1 MKVEIA
7 LEWFLNPDHLPLI
20 VGVREGW
27 FAAEG
32 LDLSL
37 KVPDDHYDGMASVAA
52 GEVAFAVNEP
62 LHMLDEARPGLR
74 ACGCFFETD
83 GGVILHR
90 DAVQTLFAGD
100 PIRIASPVAGGK
112 TDDICRLILKRWAD
126 KRGYVVEDE
135 HVVIEAA
142 GFQHLENMR
151 SGFDGAWLCF
161 DNFEGV
167 QMRRM
172 GLNAVFVKTE
182 DADLPNF
189 SALELFT
196 SERFLADNPGV
207 VESVRAVIDRAVE
220 KLQEEDFAY
229 AQDAW
234 YAFSGEARDP
244 LTDAIVVDTV
254 GRFVRP
260 VRPDRERW
268 WPLFLGF
275 NYLGLSAIDQDAYAR
290 LFAPAEERQGAV

>member
-1 MKVEIA
+1 MKVEVA

-20 VGVREGW
+20 AGIREGW
-27 FAAEG
+27 FKAEG
-32 LDLSL
+32 LDLTL

-52 GEVAFAVNEP
+52 GDVAFAVNEP

-83 GGVILHR
+83 GGVLVHR
-90 DAVQTLFAGD
+90 DALDTLFGGD

-112 TDDICRLILKRWAD
+112 TDDICRLILKRFAE

-135 HVVIEAA
+135 QVAVEAA
-142 GFQHLENMR
+142 GFHHLDNMR
-151 SGFDGAWLCF
+151 EGFDGAWLVF

-167 QMRRM
+167 QARRI
-172 GLNAVFVKTE
+172 GLNAVFIKTE

-196 SERFLADNPGV
+196 SAGFLRDNP
-207 VESVRAVIDRAVE
+207 AAVE
-220 KLQEEDFAY
+220 AVQGVLGRAAERLREDFDY
-229 AQDAW
+229 AQQTW
-234 YAFSGEARDP
+234 YAFSGEAKSP
-244 LTDAIVVDTV
+244 LTDAIVVDTC
-254 GRFVRP
+254 GRFITP
-260 VRPDRERW
+260 VRADRERW

-275 NYLGLSAIDQDAYAR
+275 KYLGLSAIDQDAYDA
-290 LFAPAEERQGAV
+290 LFAPAEAEAAT

>member
-1 MKVEIA
+1 MKVEVA

-20 VGVREGW
+20 VGIHEGW

-32 LDLSL
+32 IDLSL
-37 KVPDDHYDGMASVAA
+37 KVPDDHYDGMASVAS

-83 GGVILHR
+83 GGVIIHR
-90 DAVQTLFAGD
+90 DAAETLFAGD

-112 TDDICRLILKRWAD
+112 TDDICRLILKRWSE
-126 KRGYVVEDE
+126 KRGYVVEDAQIA
-135 HVVIEAA
+135 IEEA
-142 GFQHLENMR
+142 GFQHLENLR
-151 SGFDGAWLCF
+151 EGYDGAWLCF

-172 GLNAVFVKTE
+172 GLNALFLKTE

-196 SERFLADNPGV
+196 SEAFLRENPRV
-207 VESVRAVIDRAVE
+207 VEAVQAVLTRAVE
-220 KLQEEDFAY
+220 KLQDEPFEY
-229 AQDAW
+229 AQDHW
-234 YAFSGEARDP
+234 YAFSGEERDG
-244 LTDAIVVDTV
+244 LSDAIVVDTV
-254 GRFVRP
+254 ARFVKP
-260 VRPDRERW
+260 VRSDRERW

-275 NYLGLSAIDQDAYAR
+275 KYLGLSAIDQDAYDA
-290 LFAPAEERQGAV
+290 LFQPAEAEAIA

>member
-1 MKVEIA
+1 MKVEVA

-20 VGVREGW
+20 VGIREGW
-27 FAAEG
+27 FEAEG
-32 LDLSL
+32 FDLSL
-37 KVPDDHYDGMASVAA
+37 KVPEDHYDGMASVAA

-62 LHMLDEARPGLR
+62 LHMLDAPRPGLR

-90 DAVQTLFAGD
+90 DAVETLFHGD

-126 KRGYVVEDE
+126 KRGYVVEDAQ
-135 HVVIEAA
+135 VAIEEA
-142 GFQHLENMR
+142 GFQHLENLQK
-151 SGFDGAWLCF
+151 GFDGAWLCF

-182 DADLPNF
+182 DADMPNF

-196 SERFLADNPGV
+196 SETFLRDNPAAV
-207 VESVRAVIDRAVE
+207 AAVQSVLTRAVE
-220 KLQEEDFAY
+220 RLQDEPFSY
-229 AQDAW
+229 AQEHW
-234 YAFSGEARDP
+234 YAFSGEPRDA
-244 LTDAIVVDTV
+244 LSDAIVVDTV
-254 GRFVRP
+254 GRFVQP
-260 VRPDRERW
+260 VRADSQRW

-275 NYLGLSAIDQDAYAR
+275 NYLGLSAIDQDAYVR
-290 LFAPAEERQGAV
+290 LFEPAAAEATA

>member
-1 MKVEIA
+1 MKVEVA

-20 VGVREGW
+20 VGIREGW

-37 KVPDDHYDGMASVAA
+37 KVPDDHYDGMASVAS

-83 GGVILHR
+83 GGVILR
-90 DAVQTLFAGD
+90 SEAVETLFAGGA
-100 PIRIASPVAGGK
+100 IRIASPVAGGR
-112 TDDICRLILKRWAD
+112 TDDICRAILQRWAA
-126 KRGYVVEDE
+126 KRGHRVEDAQ
-135 HVVIEAA
+135 VAIEAA
-142 GFQHLENMR
+142 GFQHLDNLEN
-151 SGFDGAWLCF
+151 GFDGAWLCF

-167 QMRRM
+167 QMRRA
-172 GLNAVFVKTE
+172 GLDGVFVKTA

-196 SERFLADNPGV
+196 SERFLRENPAAV
-207 VESVRAVIDRAVE
+207 ASVQRVLTRAVE
-220 KLQEEDFAY
+220 RLQAEPPAY

-234 YAFSGEARDP
+234 YGFSGEPRDE
-244 LTDAIVVDTV
+244 LSDAIVVDTI
-254 GRFVRP
+254 GRFVAP
-260 VRPDRERW
+260 VRTDAERW

-275 NYLGLSAIDQDAYAR
+275 NRLGFSAIDQDAYAR
-290 LFAPAEERQGAV
+290 LFEPAEAEVPA